1 MSNYFYNL
9 LKIFM
14 INKISNTG
22 FNFDNSYIELPPE
35 FYSPANLQPV
45 KSPQLVILNNELSNS
60 LGLNTAFL
68 KSQEGIYIMSG
79 NIKIPD
85 AHIYPKHM
93 QVINLED
100 LQCSVMV
107 VHY

>member
-45 KSPQLVILNNELSNS
+45 KSPQLVIL
-60 LGLNTAFL
+60 
-68 KSQEGIYIMSG
+68 II
-79 NIKIPD
+79 
-85 AHIYPKHM
+85 
-93 QVINLED
+93 
-100 LQCSVMV
+100 
-107 VHY
+107 